1 MMQRERVNSTNEA
14 NSNNGV
20 LAVVGSP
27 VRRATVRY
35 PQQNEPVL
43 AKASDW
49 TALDMTNM
57 QLTNLSPSLFNY
69 RTLTAL
75 YISNNNLSRIPE
87 DIGNLA
93 QLVTLDL
100 SNNKITSIPP
110 TIGQLTQLREL
121 LLYNNKI
128 ATLPYELGR
137 LFLLKNL
144 GLTGNNLQK
153 PFSSISLEGTQAV
166 IRFLIDH
173 APVPPQ
179 RPERPWITIE
189 AEPPAG
195 SSPPETL
202 TVFCYNVLSSKYATQ
217 QMYAYCPT
225 WALEW
230 EYRKGQILNEI
241 VTNAADLICLQ
252 EVEGEQFE
260 KFFLPELR
268 RRQYDG
274 VFKPKSRAR
283 TMGELERCRVD
294 GCAIFYKTTRYTL
307 VNSHLI
313 EFSQLSTLKCE
324 GAEDMLNRVMPKDN
338 IAIACHLE
346 SKTSRNPVVL
356 ANVHVHWDPEYK
368 DVKLIQTTM
377 LLEEIQK
384 FMNGHR
390 LFKTPLIVCG
400 DFNSLPNSGVY
411 EFMSTGKVGRS
422 HSDFDSRSYGAVI
435 ARGLS
440 HPFQLKSAY
449 SHIGE
454 LPYTNYTHDFVG
466 SIDYIWITSNE
477 LSVTGLLGGV
487 TDEYTKR
494 CVGFP
499 NAHCPSDH
507 IPLLCE
513 LRIKR

>member
-217 QMYAYCPT
+217 Q
-225 WALEW
+225 
-230 EYRKGQILNEI
+230 
-241 VTNAADLICLQ
+241 V
-252 EVEGEQFE
+252 
-260 KFFLPELR
+260 
-268 RRQYDG
+268 
-274 VFKPKSRAR
+274 
-283 TMGELERCRVD
+283 
-294 GCAIFYKTTRYTL
+294 
-307 VNSHLI
+307 
-313 EFSQLSTLKCE
+313 
-324 GAEDMLNRVMPKDN
+324 
-338 IAIACHLE
+338 LE